1 MKNCY
6 YIVYKL
12 TLLHPSNKIVTEGHI
27 YHTNLDLDEWTHL
40 LKFINEMDKRY
51 KGFTILS
58 YKKLKDTKTD
68 EIECPKCQRMFHPP
82 EVCECGYEHQCGG
95 PNEACEIPGCPE
107 CGAK

>member
-1 MKNCY
+1 MKTYY
-6 YIVYKL
+6 YIVF
-12 TLLHPSNKIVTEGHI
+12 H
-27 YHTNLDLDEWTHL
+27 HTNGNSLHTRWIITNSCYDLDEWTHL
-40 LKFINEMDKRY
+40 KKFTEKMSEEYEN
-51 KGFTILS
+51 FCILF

-107 CGAK
+107 CGAND